1 MKEKEFIGYI
11 PKKEQEYLMRLSES
25 DSPYI
30 SDLSEDGKLKSEG
43 EYTKH
48 TFFVS
53 YLCNLQHLVGIY
65 SKTVDAFMDIDMEL
79 YPELYET
86 QEKACDL
93 IAKAYYE
100 EKDSYHDFLGHLDIY
115 NPDIEGMSSRNGM
128 ISIY

>member
-65 SKTVDAFMDIDMEL
+65 SKTVDAFMDIDREL

-128 ISIY
+128 ISID

>member
-86 QEKACDL
+86 QEKACDS

-128 ISIY
+128 ISID

>member
-1 MKEKEFIGYI
+1 MEEKKFIGYI
-11 PKKEQEYLMRLSES
+11 PEKEQEYLMRLSES

-86 QEKACDL
+86 QEKAFEVYKQFKEKNIKVVAD
-93 IAKAYYE
+93 YY
-100 EKDSYHDFLGHLDIY
+100 KNKIPNKLYDVMY
-115 NPDIEGMSSRNGM
+115 NYEVETTD
-128 ISIY
+128 

>member
-93 IAKAYYE
+93 IAKADYE

-128 ISIY
+128 ISID